1 MAPNEADSAR
11 KQDDKSKLEDEVRL
25 RQFTEEV
32 LDSRQEELEEQ
43 EKENTKL
50 LKKLESL
57 QQELKEAQ
65 SQLAQARSQPTKKD
79 KEDKEAEEDKNQSAR
94 PSLQRK
100 DITEAEAREA
110 YRNLCGNV
118 QRWVEHRIRPVL
130 DDLASGHFRCQ
141 PSPAQST
148 RFVSLMREPATSCL
162 NAWNSD
168 EYHFMALI
176 MQYLWLVF
184 FAKSFYC
191 PLDDADGETTAAW
204 IDELE
209 SAISKLPRD
218 ISHCRE
224 WRSETLTA
232 LTSQKSFKSRKAA
245 YLSLITEDLASLL
258 SVVVPY
264 LTAAELQGS
273 LRTSIIDPAV
283 DLAHRLQLS
292 PNIFSFKWPARSA
305 RSKLDNYDCINLASG
320 GAAIT
325 SGEAGKSSEALEN
338 ASYLFDVS
346 PGLFVETVSG
356 AKKAAAKAVCKPVV
370 LVYGGEKEGGVPN
383 KAMTLTRLLWDYAN
397 GSKARSHGPL
407 RNSSPKSKTLILRRP
422 RSKL

>member
-1 MAPNEADSAR
+1 MAPAHAETSR

-32 LDSRQEELEEQ
+32 LDSRQEELELQ
-43 EKENTKL
+43 EKENTALSKQ
-50 LKKLESL
+50 LESL

-65 SQLAQARSQPTKKD
+65 AQLAQARSQSSNKD
-79 KEDKEAEEDKNQSAR
+79 KAAEEPKRPTSR
-94 PSLQRK
+94 PSSLRK

-110 YRNLCGNV
+110 YGSLCENI
-118 QRWVEHRIRPVL
+118 QRWVEHRIRPVI
-130 DDLASGHFRCQ
+130 DDLASGHYRCQ
-141 PSPAQST
+141 PTPAQST

-162 NAWNSD
+162 NVWHSD
-168 EYHFMALI
+168 EYHFRALI

-191 PLDDADGETTAAW
+191 PLDDGDGETAAAW

-209 SAISKLPRD
+209 NAISKLPRD

-224 WRSETLTA
+224 WRAETLTA
-232 LTSQKSFKSRKAA
+232 LTSQASFKSRRAQ
-245 YLSLITEDLASLL
+245 YLNLITEDLASLI

-264 LTAAELQGS
+264 LTAAELQSS
-273 LRTSIIDPAV
+273 LRTNIIDPAV

-292 PNIFSFKWPARSA
+292 PNIFTLRWPARTA
-305 RSKLDNYDCINLASG
+305 RTKLDTYECINLANDGAVLSSG
-320 GAAIT
+320 D
-325 SGEAGKSSEALEN
+325 AGKPSDALKN
-338 ASYLFDVS
+338 ASYLFDVA
-346 PGLFVETVSG
+346 PGLFVETVGG
-356 AKKAAAKAVCKPVV
+356 AKKSAAKIICRPTV
-370 LVYGGEKEGGVPN
+370 LVYGGEKDGDIPQ

-397 GSKARSHGPL
+397 GSKARSHGPS
-407 RNSSPKSKTLILRRP
+407 RNGSPKSKTLILRRH

>member
-1 MAPNEADSAR
+1 MAPNHAEAPR

-32 LDSRQEELEEQ
+32 LDSRQEELQVQ
-43 EKENTKL
+43 EKENSRL
-50 LKKLESL
+50 SKKLESL

-65 SQLAQARSQPTKKD
+65 SQLSSARSQYSKKD
-79 KEDKEAEEDKNQSAR
+79 QEAEETKSQGSR
-94 PSLQRK
+94 SSWKRK
-100 DITEAEAREA
+100 DITEAEAQDA
-110 YRNLCGNV
+110 YRGLCEHI
-118 QRWVEHRIRPVL
+118 QRWVEYRIRPLL

-148 RFVSLMREPATSCL
+148 RLVSLMREPATSCL
-162 NAWNSD
+162 NAWHSD

-224 WRSETLTA
+224 WRAETLTA
-232 LTSQKSFKSRKAA
+232 LTSQKSFKSRRAA
-245 YLSLITEDLASLL
+245 YLNLITEDLASLL

-264 LTAAELQGS
+264 LTAAELHSS
-273 LRTSIIDPAV
+273 LRTNIIDPAV

-292 PNIFSFKWPARSA
+292 PNIFSLKWPARTA
-305 RSKLDNYDCINLASG
+305 RSKLDTYECIDLASS
-320 GAAIT
+320 GAIINPD
-325 SGEAGKSSEALEN
+325 EASKSSEALKN
-338 ASYLFDVS
+338 ASYLFDVA
-346 PGLFVETVSG
+346 PGLFVETVGG
-356 AKKAAAKAVCKPVV
+356 AKKSAVKIVCRPKV
-370 LVYGGEKEGGVPN
+370 LVYGGEKDGDIPQ

-397 GSKARSHGPL
+397 GSKDRSHGPS
-407 RNSSPKSKTLILRRP
+407 RNTSPKSKTLILRRR